1 MAIIDPPAGPRKQH
15 AGSDADRMQHF
26 AELTR
31 EEQADVVRRMAADG
45 VSEYSI
51 ASATKLSVEMV
62 RTIIGGA
69 GIVSAQP

>member
-1 MAIIDPPAGPRKQH
+1 
-15 AGSDADRMQHF
+15 MQHF